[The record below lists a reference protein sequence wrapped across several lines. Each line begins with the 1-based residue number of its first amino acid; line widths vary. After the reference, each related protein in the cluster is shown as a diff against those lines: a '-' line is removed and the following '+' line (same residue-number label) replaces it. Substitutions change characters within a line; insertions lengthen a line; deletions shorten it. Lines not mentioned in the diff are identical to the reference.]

1 MSAHRPSQAP
11 QREREPAPPPD
22 SGVRSGS
29 SAHERPGG
37 SVSNLPAPPRVGVLV
52 EPRISAPIELRVS
65 SSAAQRPSLIAAAR
79 ASLPPPAKA
88 PPLQRGLSIA
98 QKLGLLI
105 GVLIVAIVVP
115 LTAYMGSRQ
124 LDVLRRDLER
134 RADTYAQLL
143 SSQVRTAV
151 AFDDR
156 ETAREAFTA
165 LSSDPDLSSVV
176 LFTEKGAV
184 LESWGSPSELAQRAK
199 SGVTERKVFSLGD
212 RVLAVVPVVS
222 LEGPKGSLALEL
234 SKRNLLA
241 DRSRVLT
248 SSLMLGGVALAAGVA
263 LALWIAH
270 TFARR
275 LRAIDRVAGLVAAGD
290 LEQSAVRDDARDE
303 IGSLARSFG
312 VMLEQIKR
320 LIAEMASRAEQEQV
334 RLEGLVEQRT
344 HALARRN
351 DDMRRVLDNVDQGF
365 LTIDRDGRMS
375 AERSRILQ
383 SWLGEAPRS
392 GLLRDYLEAASPG
405 IGGLF
410 QIGWDQVLEGFM
422 PVEAALE
429 QMPRRI
435 TVGNRHL
442 AVEYKPMGNEAAEG
456 ALVMMSDITAAL
468 ERARLEEEERE
479 VVHLFTRMLEDRA
492 TVLDFVAET
501 NRLIEQVVRHTPSD
515 IVVVKRLVHTLKG
528 NTALFGLDSMAKLC
542 HRVEDR
548 MQESRGSITEAD
560 REELQG
566 HWQRL
571 SSKLGRFMDGPKVGN
586 VTFNDEEYRA
596 VLDAIAAGAPHRQI
610 ATMVEAWRLDPV
622 EPRLNRLAKQAE
634 NLAGR
639 LGKLPLSVRVEAGP
653 LRVEPEQLAEVWSSL
668 PHLVRNALDHGLEAG
683 SERIAAGKPESAEL
697 VLRAAMQGDRFMIE
711 VQDSGRGVD
720 WEAVRRRAVELGIP
734 SQTPAELERALFAD
748 GLSTRATVTEE
759 SGRGVGTAAVA
770 RAVEAAG
777 GRVEVFSEAGRGA
790 RFRLSWP
797 ASVARDAGTNGVRG
811 RRTASVAKLAVG
823 EREKSG

>member
-1 MSAHRPSQAP
+1 M
-11 QREREPAPPPD
+11 
-22 SGVRSGS
+22 
-29 SAHERPGG
+29 RPGLVARQARANEH
-37 SVSNLPAPPRVGVLV
+37 SIQPRLASL
-52 EPRISAPIELRVS
+52 SAPVIATLDGS
-65 SSAAQRPSLIAAAR
+65 PGAQRPSLIAAAR

-88 PPLQRGLSIA
+88 QAKRRGLSIA

-165 LSSDPDLSSVV
+165 LSSDRDLSGVV
-176 LFTEKGAV
+176 LFTEKGTV
-184 LESWGSPSELAQRAK
+184 LESWGNPSELAQRAK
-199 SGVTERKVFSLGD
+199 SGVTERRVFGLGD

-241 DRSRVLT
+241 DRAQVLT
-248 SSLMLGGVALAAGVA
+248 SSLLLAGLALVGGVA

-275 LRAIDRVAGLVAAGD
+275 LRAIDTVASLVAAGD

-303 IGSLARSFG
+303 IGSLSRSFG

-320 LIAEMASRAEQEQV
+320 LISEIASRAEQEQA

-365 LTIDRDGRMS
+365 LTIDRAGRMS
-375 AERSRILQ
+375 AERSRIL
-383 SWLGEAPRS
+383 SDWLGSPPSS
-392 GLLRDYLEAASPG
+392 GLLCDYLEAGAPG
-405 IGGLF
+405 TGGLF
-410 QIGWDQVLEGFM
+410 QLGWDQVLEGFM

-429 QMPRRI
+429 QMPRRV
-435 TVGNRHL
+435 TVGKRHL
-442 AVEYKPMGNEAAEG
+442 ALEYKPMGCEAADG
-456 ALVMMSDITAAL
+456 ALVMISDITAAL

-492 TVLDFVAET
+492 TVLDFVTET
-501 NRLIEQVVRHTPSD
+501 NRLIDQVVRQTPSD
-515 IVVVKRLVHTLKG
+515 VVVVKRLVHTLKG

-548 MQESRGSITEAD
+548 MQESRGSISVAD
-560 REELQG
+560 REELLE

-571 SSKLGRFMDGPKVGN
+571 SSKLGRFMDGPKAGS
-586 VTFNDEEYRA
+586 VTFDDEEYRA

-610 ATMVEAWRLDPV
+610 SAMVESWRLDPV

-634 NLAGR
+634 SLAGR
-639 LGKLPLSVRVEAGP
+639 LGKLPLSVRVESKG
-653 LRVEPEQLAEVWSSL
+653 LRVEPSQLAEVWSSL
-668 PHLVRNALDHGLEAG
+668 PHLVRNALDHGVEAG
-683 SERIAAGKPESAEL
+683 SERVAAGKPESAEL
-697 VLRAAMQGDRFMIE
+697 VLRAALHGDRFVIE
-711 VQDSGRGVD
+711 VEDSGRGVD
-720 WEAVRRRAVELGIP
+720 WDAVRRRAVELGLP
-734 SQTPAELERALFAD
+734 AETPAELERALFAD
-748 GLSTRATVTEE
+748 GLSTRASVTEE

-777 GRVEVFSEAGRGA
+777 GRVEVFSETGKGS

-797 ASVARDAGTNGVRG
+797 ASVARDTGSIRPSA
-811 RRTASVAKLAVG
+811 RRTASVAKLAV
-823 EREKSG
+823 EQKEKLG

>member
-1 MSAHRPSQAP
+1 MSSHGPSQAP
-11 QREREPAPPPD
+11 RPEADAQRAPD
-22 SGVRSGS
+22 SEVRSGLV
-29 SAHERPGG
+29 AR
-37 SVSNLPAPPRVGVLV
+37 APSR
-52 EPRISAPIELRVS
+52 RPIEERSGSPVMIS
-65 SSAAQRPSLIAAAR
+65 IVTPDAPTAPRPSLIAAAR

-88 PPLQRGLSIA
+88 DAKVQRRGLSIA
-98 QKLGLLI
+98 QKLGVLI
-105 GVLIVAIVVP
+105 GVLIVAIIAP

-165 LSSDPDLSSVV
+165 LSSDRDLSGVV
-176 LFTEKGAV
+176 LFTEKGTV

-199 SGVTERKVFSLGD
+199 SGVTERRVYSLGD

-241 DRSRVLT
+241 DRSQVVT
-248 SSLMLGGVALAAGVA
+248 SSLLLGSVAFAIGVA

-270 TFARR
+270 SFARR
-275 LRAIDRVAGLVAAGD
+275 LRAIDRVASLVAAGD
-290 LEQSAVRDDARDE
+290 LEQSAVQDEARDE
-303 IGSLARSFG
+303 IGSLSRSFG

-320 LIAEMASRAEQEQV
+320 LIAEIARSAEQEQA

-344 HALARRN
+344 RALARRN
-351 DDMRRVLDNVDQGF
+351 DDMHRVLDNVDQGF
-365 LTIDRDGRMS
+365 LTIDRAGRMS
-375 AERSRILQ
+375 AERSRILET
-383 SWLGEAPRS
+383 WLGSAPRS
-392 GLLRDYLEAASPG
+392 GLLSDYLEGAAPG
-405 IGGLF
+405 VGALF
-410 QIGWDQVLEGFM
+410 QIGWDQVLEGFV

-429 QMPRRI
+429 QMPRRVTI
-435 TVGNRHL
+435 DNRHL
-442 AVEYKPMGNEAAEG
+442 ALEYKSMGSEAAEG
-456 ALVMMSDITAAL
+456 ALVVISDITAAL

-492 TVLDFVAET
+492 TVLDFVTET
-501 NRLIEQVVRHTPSD
+501 NRLIDQIARHPRED
-515 IVVVKRLVHTLKG
+515 VVVIKRLVHTLKG

-560 REELQG
+560 CQGLRE

-571 SSKLGRFMDGPKVGN
+571 SSKLARFMDAPKVGN
-586 VTFNDEEYRA
+586 VTFDDEEYRA
-596 VLDAIAAGAPHRQI
+596 VLAAIAAGAPHRQI

-622 EPRLNRLAKQAE
+622 EPRLARLAKQAE
-634 NLAGR
+634 SLAGR
-639 LGKLPLSVRVEAGP
+639 LGKLPLKVRVESNR
-653 LRVEPEQLAEVWSSL
+653 LRVEPAQLADVWSSL
-668 PHLVRNALDHGLEAG
+668 PHLVRNALDHGVEAG
-683 SERIAAGKPESAEL
+683 DERIAAGKPEAAEL

-711 VQDSGRGVD
+711 VQDTGRGVD
-720 WEAVRRRAVELGIP
+720 WDAVRRRAVELGIP
-734 SQTPAELERALFAD
+734 SATPAELERALFAD
-748 GLSTRATVTEE
+748 GLSTRTNVTEE

-770 RAVEAAG
+770 RAVEATG
-777 GRVEVFSEAGRGA
+777 GRVEVFSERGIGS

-797 ASVARDAGTNGVRG
+797 ASVALDGVENAARG
-811 RRTASVAKLAVG
+811 RRSAAVSKLTIDKK
-823 EREKSG
+823 EKSG